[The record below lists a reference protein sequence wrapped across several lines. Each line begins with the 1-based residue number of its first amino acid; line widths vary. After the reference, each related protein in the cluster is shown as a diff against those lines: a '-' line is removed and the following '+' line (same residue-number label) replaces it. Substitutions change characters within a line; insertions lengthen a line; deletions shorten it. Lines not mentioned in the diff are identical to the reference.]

1 MFTIYQLDKARNLKF
16 NMKALALIEKKLNI
30 KIGQIEQ
37 SGIGINEIAVILW
50 AGLQHEDASLT
61 IDKVMD
67 LVDEHSSLD
76 EAAEKIG
83 KAFDESFGKKK

>member
-1 MFTIYQLDKARNLKF
+1 MFTIYELDKARNIKF

-37 SGIGINEIAVILW
+37 NGIGINEIAVILW
-50 AGLQHEDASLT
+50 AGLQHEDASLS
-61 IDKVMD
+61 IEKVMD

>member
-1 MFTIYQLDKARNLKF
+1 MFTIYELDKARNLKF

-61 IDKVMD
+61 IEKVMD